1 MIDFYGFITTMSWR
15 VGIALEELGLDYR
28 FHSLHLGRGEHRT
41 PEHAARN
48 PMQKVPVVIDHDPK
62 GGGAPITVFESG
74 AILLYLAEKTG
85 HLIPTGARERAEF
98 WTWFFWTV
106 ASYGQDVGLCGAAFH
121 RDPRYRLDK
130 QTDYGRTTYDHFT
143 EASIAAHHKLDA
155 RLADREYVGG
165 AEYSLADI
173 AAIGSTV
180 PLRLHAIE
188 SLDGLPNLAR
198 WYERMRQRPAVAKGL
213 ALGRNGKSGLPA
225 DYEAALFDDGWEMRA
240 PASAGH
246 K

>member
-15 VGIALEELGLDYR
+15 AGIALEELGLDYR
-28 FHSLHLGRGEHRT
+28 FHGLHLGRGEHRT

-48 PMQKVPVVIDHDPK
+48 PMQKVPVIVDHAPT

-85 HLIPTGARERAEF
+85 RLLPTGTRERAEH
-98 WTWFFWTV
+98 WTWFFWIV
-106 ASYGQDVGLCGAAFH
+106 ASFGQDVGLCGAAFH

-130 QTDYGRTTYDHFT
+130 QTDYGKTTYDHFT
-143 EASIAAHHKLDA
+143 NASIAAHHKLDA
-155 RLADREYVGG
+155 RLAGRDFLCGREPT
-165 AEYSLADI
+165 LADI

-180 PLRLHAIE
+180 PLALHAIE

-198 WYERMRQRPAVAKGL
+198 WYARMRSRPAVERGL
-213 ALGRNGKSGLPA
+213 ALGRDGKSGLPA
-225 DYEAALFDDGWEMRA
+225 EYEAALFDDGWEKRA
-240 PASAGH
+240 
-246 K
+246 

>member
-48 PMQKVPVVIDHDPK
+48 PMQKVPVIVDHDPK
-62 GGGAPITVFESG
+62 GGGPPITVFESG
-74 AILLYLAEKTG
+74 AILVYLAEKAG
-85 HLIPTGARERAEF
+85 RLIPTDPRGRAEH
-98 WTWFFWTV
+98 WTWFFWIV

-130 QTDYGRTTYDHFT
+130 QTDYGRTTYDYFT

-155 RLADREYVGG
+155 RLAGRDFLCGPEPT
-165 AEYSLADI
+165 LADV

-180 PLRLHAIE
+180 PLALHGIE
-188 SLDGLPNLAR
+188 SLDGLPHLAR
-198 WYERMRQRPAVAKGL
+198 WYARMRSRPAVARGL
-213 ALGRNGKSGLPA
+213 ALGRDGKSGLPA
-225 DYEAALFDDGWEMRA
+225 EYEAALFDDGWEQRV
-240 PASAGH
+240 
-246 K
+246 

>member
-15 VGIALEELGLDYR
+15 VGIALEELGFDYR
-28 FHSLHLGRGEHRT
+28 FHSLHLGRGEQHA

-48 PMQKVPVVIDHDPK
+48 PMQKVPVIIDHEPE

-85 HLIPTGARERAEF
+85 RLIPNGTRERAEF
-98 WTWFFWTV
+98 WTWFFWIV

-121 RDPRYRLDK
+121 RDPRYRLDR
-130 QTDYGRTTYDHFT
+130 QTDYGRMTYEFFT

-155 RLADREYVGG
+155 RLAERDYVGG
-165 AEYSLADI
+165 REFSLADV

-180 PLRLHAIE
+180 PLRLHGVE
-188 SLDGLPNLAR
+188 SLYGLPNLAR
-198 WYERMRQRPAVAKGL
+198 WYERMRRRPAVAKGL
-213 ALGRNGKSGLPA
+213 ALGRDGRSGLPT
-225 DYEAALFDDGWEMRA
+225 DYEAALFDDGWETRA
-240 PASAGH
+240 KPGRAS
-246 K
+246 

>member
-15 VGIALEELGLDYR
+15 AGIALEELGLEYR

-48 PMQKVPVVIDHDPK
+48 PMQKVPVIVDHDPK
-62 GGGAPITVFESG
+62 GGGPPITVFESG
-74 AILLYLAEKTG
+74 AILVYLAEKTG
-85 HLIPTGARERAEF
+85 RLIPTGPRERAEH
-98 WTWFFWTV
+98 WTWFFWIV
-106 ASYGQDVGLCGAAFH
+106 ASFGQDVGLCGAAFH

-130 QTDYGRTTYDHFT
+130 QTDYGRTTYEFFT

-155 RLADREYVGG
+155 RLAGRDYLCGSEMT
-165 AEYSLADI
+165 LADI

-180 PLRLHAIE
+180 PLELHAIE

-198 WYERMRQRPAVAKGL
+198 WYARMRSRPAVARGL
-213 ALGRNGKSGLPA
+213 ALGRDGKSGLPA
-225 DYEAALFDDGWEMRA
+225 EYEAALFDDGWEQRA
-240 PASAGH
+240 
-246 K
+246 